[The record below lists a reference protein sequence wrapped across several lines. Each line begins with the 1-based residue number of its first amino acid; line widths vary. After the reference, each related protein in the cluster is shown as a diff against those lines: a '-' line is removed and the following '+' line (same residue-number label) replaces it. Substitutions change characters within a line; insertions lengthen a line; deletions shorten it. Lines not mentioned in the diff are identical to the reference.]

1 MVYQEYEK
9 SSSTAESTD
18 FIPCLIGPCYHVVDG
33 VSCSEES
40 YVKEYFDG
48 ASLENTVFPSLKSGI
63 LIDPDSMY
71 VHIAG
76 DPKALYKKDKSVK
89 ALIYNGA
96 VITFDDL
103 DTTEI
108 IIGDDVV
115 LKNASTSVVLHT
127 ARVVEVS
134 YSNKTATMN
143 VAYTGSLTGSFT
155 IDVYRHVDSFILR
168 KNGTG
173 VNTVVS
179 TTNPNN
185 SVIYSCNL
193 FTINVS
199 SNVFTIGEIYVKLNG
214 TFCKLI
220 NFKIYVGYKAREIAK
235 NKLAVIQDV
244 VENTSY
250 LGEATIENPLS
261 LAVSVVLANMAKTPV
276 KVFATVDDTLSS
288 WEEAIS
294 ALSLDSNVYTII
306 PLTQDVS
313 VLTLFKNHCVEMSNY
328 LKSQPRICL
337 GSGLVDTFNNDGE
350 KIVKTSGTCTLQKD
364 INNILNTLVAGAN
377 DGFLDKGVASSD
389 EIVLYDLSGLQYIFN
404 VNKVLSNNI
413 VTTAEYR
420 PFSIVKDAVTLTK
433 QCLPPE
439 YDGFGTSGVEEL
451 DSTSAFIQ
459 VGIDDT
465 STFDSYVMLDP
476 VGIPKDTTIST
487 AYLQLSLYASV
498 HTETKVKI
506 YGVLPSNT
514 LEYPSSLSELN
525 ALHLTTS
532 SVTWTVPSGGV
543 AYNTL
548 SSADIKTIINEIVA
562 SPGYDVTTSN
572 LLFVLKNDGTNE
584 VGDVVKFCS
593 SSYLGG
599 AYAAKVVVTHT
610 PIVFTTDT
618 VYQYTIIHKLSHT
631 DLANKYKDL
640 STSLATSTR
649 ANMINIWP
657 SKCEVT
663 GFTGVTLPG
672 YYLSAAIGGLIG
684 QLPSQQSL
692 TRQSVAGIEKL
703 IGVDGF
709 TIYDLDLIASGGTC
723 ILTQNYGATPMV
735 RHQLTTNTD
744 TIEFRELSFVK
755 NFDYVSI
762 ILRSALDNFIGKYNI
777 TQKNLL
783 LLGTVIRANLDN
795 MKLNNQPVIG
805 SAIIDYNIVSI
816 TQSNDQRDNVEIV
829 VNVLF
834 PYVMNYIGLH
844 IVSQ

>member
-9 SSSTAESTD
+9 SSSTVETTD
-18 FIPCLIGPCYHVVDG
+18 LVPCLIGPCYHVVDG

-48 ASLENTVFPSLKSGI
+48 ASLENMVFPSLKSGI

-96 VITFDDL
+96 VLTFDDL
-103 DTTEI
+103 AAAEI
-108 IIGDDVV
+108 IIGDEVV
-115 LKNASTSVVLHT
+115 LKNASTNVVLHT
-127 ARVVEVS
+127 SRVVEVS
-134 YSNKTATMN
+134 YANKTATLN
-143 VAYTGSLTGSFT
+143 IAYTGSLTGSFT
-155 IDVYRHVDSFILR
+155 VDVYRHVDSFILR

-193 FTINVS
+193 ITINVS

-214 TFCKLI
+214 TFCKLT

-235 NKLAVIQDV
+235 NKLTVIQDV
-244 VENTSY
+244 VESTSY
-250 LGEATIENPLS
+250 LGKATVENPLS
-261 LAVSVVLANMAKTPV
+261 LAASVVLANMSKTPV
-276 KVFATVDDTLSS
+276 KVFATVDDTLSG
-288 WEEAIS
+288 WEEAVS
-294 ALSLDSNVYTII
+294 ALSLDSDVYTII

-328 LKSQPRICL
+328 LKSQPRLCI
-337 GSGLVDTFNNDGE
+337 GSGLVDTFNDDGE
-350 KIVKTSGTCTLQKD
+350 NIVKTSGTCTLQKNT
-364 INNILNTLVAGAN
+364 NNILNTLVAEAN
-377 DGFLDKGVASSD
+377 DGFLDNGVTASD
-389 EIVLYDLSGLQYIFN
+389 EIVLYDLDGFQYIFKAN
-404 VNKVLSNNI
+404 QVISNNI
-413 VTTAEYR
+413 VNTVEYA
-420 PFSIVKDAVTLTK
+420 PFSIAKDAVTLTK
-433 QCLPPE
+433 QCLLPE

-465 STFDSYVMLDP
+465 HTYDSYVMINP
-476 VGIPKDTTIST
+476 IGIPKDTIIST
-487 AYLQLSLYASV
+487 ASLQLYLYASV
-498 HTETKVKI
+498 ATETKVKI

-514 LEYPSSLSELN
+514 LEYPGSLSELN
-525 ALHLTTS
+525 ALHLTTA
-532 SVTWTVPSGGV
+532 SVTWTVPAGGI
-543 AYNTL
+543 AYDTL
-548 SSADIKTIINEIVA
+548 SSVDIKTIINEIIA
-562 SPGYDVTTSN
+562 STNYDVNTSN
-572 LLFVLKNDGTNE
+572 LLFVLKNDDTNE

-593 SSYLGG
+593 SSCMGG
-599 AYAAKVVVTHT
+599 AYASKVVVTYT
-610 PIVFTTDT
+610 PEVFTTDT
-618 VYQYTIIHKLSHT
+618 VYQYKIIHKLSHT
-631 DLANKYKDL
+631 DLANEYKDL

-657 SKCEVT
+657 PKCEVT
-663 GFTGVTLPG
+663 GFQGVTLPG

-703 IGVDGF
+703 VGVEGF

-723 ILTQNYGATPMV
+723 ILTQNYGSNPV
-735 RHQLTTNTD
+735 IRHQLTTNTD
-744 TIEFRELSFVK
+744 TTEFRELSFVK

-762 ILRSALDNFIGKYNI
+762 ILRNALDNFIGKYNI

-783 LLGTVIRANLDN
+783 LLGTVIRANLDS

-816 TQSNDQRDNVEIV
+816 TQSDDQRDNVEIV